1 MVKKR
6 GHSVYTVHK
15 KFKQNLFHRKKVAL
29 EINDIKVEFESYLT
43 GKIKIFLENLTKLR
57 NSIEITTIEPEI
69 LIKKNVLIDYLNDL
83 ILRNNLILKNIFS
96 DLEALKQYTLSTS
109 ILQPKELI
117 NKLEQKR
124 LMLKRDILII
134 EKENSNIEID
144 VDKFLDM
151 VKNEQEKCLFYEATA
166 NKKLESLIKSLS
178 REVNKVKEQLKNDLC
193 LAENILDYNVFD
205 DYWMFTTNENLDLV
219 PEFLKLKMN
228 VFLSTEKAFFN
239 ENFPVLKKQ
248 LNLNLDLKFESL
260 VTSLTEEFHKIKENA
275 ASVFIYQ
282 NFMFNC
288 NQRISK
294 LTNFFEEAVREIG
307 NEHTY
312 MLGDIKERMQKL
324 IRLSKKKGPKLYF
337 RTRCNKKRFILGNS
351 RCSYCL

>member
-15 KFKQNLFHRKKVAL
+15 KFKQNLFYRKKVAL

-43 GKIKIFLENLTKLR
+43 GKIKIFLENLTKLK

-96 DLEALKQYTLSTS
+96 DLEALKQYTLSTN

-151 VKNEQEKCLFYEATA
+151 VKNEQEKFLFYEATA

-178 REVNKVKEQLKNDLC
+178 REVNKVKQQLKNDLC
-193 LAENILDYNVFD
+193 LAENILDYNVLD

-219 PEFLKLKMN
+219 LEFLKLKMN

-248 LNLNLDLKFESL
+248 LNLNLWLQ
-260 VTSLTEEFHKIKENA
+260 A
-275 ASVFIYQ
+275 
-282 NFMFNC
+282 
-288 NQRISK
+288 
-294 LTNFFEEAVREIG
+294 
-307 NEHTY
+307 
-312 MLGDIKERMQKL
+312 
-324 IRLSKKKGPKLYF
+324 
-337 RTRCNKKRFILGNS
+337 
-351 RCSYCL
+351 